1 MIRKVWLVSLML
13 AAVLQCGLA
22 SYHFAL
28 PYQMDWAHAHGLEAL
43 PDSMVWALYIL
54 NFSWSLLVLVT
65 GTLVAY
71 AALIGPTTSSFT
83 RRALFAIGLFWAIHA
98 SYQALYPMP
107 LPSRLFWLQVLLPT
121 LPAALVVLLW
131 IPLVF
136 GGEGRK
142 AAHAIPVRVSQ
153 QSRRT

>member
-1 MIRKVWLVSLML
+1 MIRKTWLVSLML
-13 AAVLQCGLA
+13 AAALQCGLA

-28 PYQMDWAHAHGLEAL
+28 PYHMDWAHDHGLEAL

-65 GTLVAY
+65 GILVAC
-71 AALIGPTTSSFT
+71 AALMGPTTSPFT

-107 LPSRLFWLQVLLPT
+107 LPSRLLWLQFLLPA
-121 LPAALVVLLW
+121 LPAALTFLLW
-131 IPLVF
+131 TPLAF
-136 GGEGRK
+136 SGAERPS
-142 AAHAIPVRVSQ
+142 ARVASV
-153 QSRRT
+153 